1 MTLKALMVDVDGVV
15 VRDPGGRLWNHNALA
30 DIGLD
35 PGLFHERFFKVHW
48 PEVVM
53 GRADLHERLGPVLS
67 EIAPHLTSQAVAD
80 YWFTHDG
87 ELDHL
92 LLEDLAGMRASGLK
106 LHLATVQEHYRAR
119 WLWDQLGLSR
129 HFDAMH
135 YAADY
140 GVGKPDPAF
149 YRAVEARTGYAGS
162 ELLLIDDSL
171 RNVEA
176 ALAFG
181 WQAVFWDGSRRLSA
195 VLDEA
200 R

>member
-176 ALAFG
+176 ALACG